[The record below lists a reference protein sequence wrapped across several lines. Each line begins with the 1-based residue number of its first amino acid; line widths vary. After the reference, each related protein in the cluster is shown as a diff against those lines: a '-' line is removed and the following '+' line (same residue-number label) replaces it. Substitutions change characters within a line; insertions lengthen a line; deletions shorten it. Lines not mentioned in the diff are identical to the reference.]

1 VLHVNAPT
9 NHPQISQKSPNS
21 SRSTTNDHG
30 TVIIRR
36 EGVVGSLG
44 RVSEP
49 SEPTVD
55 DLPEQMRVRRAKLDR
70 MRDRG
75 VEPYPVTFPRTHTL
89 AEIRAAYPDLEI
101 DTRTGVQVGVTGR
114 VVLSRNG
121 GKLCFATLRDGTDEL
136 QVMLSLDE
144 VGEDALAQWK
154 ADVDLGDYVGIEGEV
169 ISSRRGE
176 LSVLATRWAM
186 LAKALRPLP
195 DKHHGLTDPE
205 ARVRLRYVDLAVNAD
220 SRQMVRNRATVLKS
234 VRSTLDRHDFLEVE
248 TPLLQPLHGGAA
260 ARPFSTHLNAFDQT
274 MYLRIAIELYLKRL
288 VVGGLD
294 RVYEIGRNFRNEG
307 VDSTH
312 SPEFT
317 MLEVYEAYG
326 DYNTMATLTREI
338 VLDAARALGSTVV
351 PDGRGGEIDL
361 EGEWVHLPILDAV
374 SNAVGEEIDVET
386 PAEVLRKIAD
396 RHDVS
401 LQPSWDAAEI
411 VVELYEQLVEDHL
424 LQPTFVTDYPAAV
437 KPLAKPHRSKP
448 GLVEAWDLI
457 IGGVEL
463 APAYSELNDPVEQ
476 RRRLVEQ
483 SRKAAGGDLEA
494 MQLDEDFLRAM
505 EFGMP
510 PQGGMGLGIDRLI
523 RLLTGVTSLRD
534 TIAFPLL
541 KPEGS

>member
-1 VLHVNAPT
+1 VT
-9 NHPQISQKSPNS
+9 
-21 SRSTTNDHG
+21 
-30 TVIIRR
+30 
-36 EGVVGSLG
+36 
-44 RVSEP
+44 
-49 SEPTVD
+49 EPTPSDPTGDPVLAD
-55 DLPEQMRVRRAKLDR
+55 QPEQVRVRREKLDR
-70 MRDRG
+70 MRERG
-75 VEPYPVTFPRTHTL
+75 VDPYPVWFPRTTTL
-89 AEIRAAYPDLEI
+89 ADLRGAHPGLEPDE
-101 DTRTGVQVGVTGR
+101 RTGVQVGVAGR
-114 VVLSRNG
+114 VVLSRTG
-121 GKLCFATLRDGTDEL
+121 GKLCFATLRDGTGEL
-136 QVMLSLDE
+136 QVMVSLDG
-144 VGEDALAQWK
+144 VGEEALATWK
-154 ADVDLGDYVGIEGEV
+154 SDVDLGDYVGIEGEV

-176 LSVLATRWAM
+176 LSVQAARWTM

-195 DKHHGLTDPE
+195 DKHKGLTDPE

-220 SRQMVRNRATVLKS
+220 SRQMVRNRAAVLRS
-234 VRSTLDRHDFLEVE
+234 VRATLDRHDFLEVE

-260 ARPFSTHLNAFDQT
+260 ARPFQTHLNAFDQP

-326 DYNTMATLTREI
+326 DYGTMAALTKEI
-338 VLDAARALGSTVV
+338 VVDAARALGSTVV

-361 EGEWVHLPILDAV
+361 EGEWRHLPILEAVSDAV
-374 SNAVGEEIDVET
+374 GQEVDVDT
-386 PAEVLRKIAD
+386 PVEVLRKLAD
-396 RHDVS
+396 AHDVA
-401 LQPSWDAAEI
+401 LQPAWTAAE
-411 VVELYEQLVEDHL
+411 VLVELYEQLVEDHL

-437 KPLAKPHRSKP
+437 KPLAKPHRSKA

-483 SRKAAGGDLEA
+483 SVRAAGGDPEA

-505 EFGMP
+505 EYGMP

-523 RLLTGVTSLRD
+523 RLLTGVPSLRD

-541 KPEGS
+541 KPEGT

>member
-1 VLHVNAPT
+1 
-9 NHPQISQKSPNS
+9 
-21 SRSTTNDHG
+21 
-30 TVIIRR
+30 
-36 EGVVGSLG
+36 
-44 RVSEP
+44 
-49 SEPTVD
+49 
-55 DLPEQMRVRRAKLDR
+55 MRVRREKLDR

-75 VEPYPVTFPRTHTL
+75 VEPYPVTFPRTTTL
-89 AEIRAAYPDLEI
+89 ADLRAAHPDLAP
-101 DTRTGVQVGVTGR
+101 DTATGEQVGVAGR
-114 VVLSRNG
+114 VVLSRTG
-121 GKLCFATLRDGTDEL
+121 GKLCFATLRDGTGEL
-136 QVMLSLDE
+136 QVMVSLDG
-144 VGEDALAQWK
+144 VGEEALAQWK
-154 ADVDLGDYVGIEGEV
+154 SDVDLGDHVGVEGEV

-176 LSVLATRWAM
+176 LSVLASSWTM

-195 DKHHGLTDPE
+195 DKHKGLTDPE
-205 ARVRLRYVDLAVNAD
+205 ARVRMRYVDLAVNAD
-220 SRQMVRNRATVLKS
+220 SRQMVRNRATVLRS
-234 VRSTLDRHDFLEVE
+234 VRDTLHRHDFLEVE

-288 VVGGLD
+288 IVGGLD

-326 DYNTMATLTREI
+326 DYGTMADADPRDRAGRRAGSR
-338 VLDAARALGSTVV
+338 LDRGARRPRRRDRPRGRVGAPADPRRGLRAPSARRSTSRR
-351 PDGRGGEIDL
+351 PPRSCARSPTGTTSRCSRPGTPPRSSSSSTSS
-361 EGEWVHLPILDAV
+361 WSRTHLV
-374 SNAVGEEIDVET
+374 
-386 PAEVLRKIAD
+386 
-396 RHDVS
+396 
-401 LQPSWDAAEI
+401 
-411 VVELYEQLVEDHL
+411 
-424 LQPTFVTDYPAAV
+424 QPTFVTDYPAAV

-483 SRKAAGGDLEA
+483 SLKAAGGDPEA

-523 RLLTGVTSLRD
+523 RLLTGVPSLRD

>member
-1 VLHVNAPT
+1 VSDASDPT
-9 NHPQISQKSPNS
+9 
-21 SRSTTNDHG
+21 RA
-30 TVIIRR
+30 
-36 EGVVGSLG
+36 
-44 RVSEP
+44 
-49 SEPTVD
+49 
-55 DLPEQMRVRRAKLDR
+55 DLPEQMRVRREKLDR
-70 MRDRG
+70 MRSRG
-75 VEPYPVTFPRTHTL
+75 VEPYPVSFPRTHTL
-89 AEIRAAYPDLEI
+89 AQVRAGHPDLEL
-101 DTRTGVQVGVTGR
+101 DTRTGDRVGVTGR

-144 VGEDALAQWK
+144 VGEEALAHWK

-176 LSVLATRWAM
+176 LSVLASSWTM

-205 ARVRLRYVDLAVNAD
+205 ARVRMRYVDLAVNAE
-220 SRQMVRNRATVLKS
+220 SRQMVRNRATVLRS
-234 VRSTLDRHDFLEVE
+234 VRETLHRHDFLEVE
-248 TPLLQPLHGGAA
+248 TPLLQPLHGGAS
-260 ARPFSTHLNAFDQT
+260 ARPFTTHLNAFDQP

-288 VVGGLD
+288 TVGGLD

-326 DYNTMATLTREI
+326 DYGTMATLTREI
-338 VLDAARALGSTVV
+338 VLDAARAVGSTIV

-374 SNAVGEEIDVET
+374 SSAVGEQVDVDT
-386 PAEVLRKIAD
+386 PPEVLRKIAD
-396 RHDVS
+396 KHDVA
-401 LQPSWDAAEI
+401 LQPSWNAAEI
-411 VVELYEQLVEDHL
+411 LVELYEQLVEDHL
-424 LQPTFVTDYPAAV
+424 IQPTFVTDYPAAV

-483 SRKAAGGDLEA
+483 SVKAAGGDPEA

-510 PQGGMGLGIDRLI
+510 PQGGVGIGIDRLI
-523 RLLTGVTSLRD
+523 RLLTGVPSLRD

>member
-1 VLHVNAPT
+1 
-9 NHPQISQKSPNS
+9 
-21 SRSTTNDHG
+21 
-30 TVIIRR
+30 
-36 EGVVGSLG
+36 
-44 RVSEP
+44 VSEEQVP
-49 SEPTVD
+49 GGED
-55 DLPEQMRVRRAKLDR
+55 AGWDELPEQVRVRREKLDR

-75 VEPYPVTFPRTHTL
+75 VDPFPVTFPRTTTIADL
-89 AEIRAAYPDLEI
+89 RAAHPDLEP
-101 DTRTGVQVGVTGR
+101 DQATGVRVGIAGR
-114 VVLSRNG
+114 VVLSRTG
-121 GKLCFATLRDGTDEL
+121 GKLCFATVRDGTGEI
-136 QVMLSLDE
+136 QVMVSLDG
-144 VGEDALAQWK
+144 VGEESLASWK
-154 ADVDLGDYVGIEGEV
+154 ADVDLGDHVGVEGEV

-176 LSVLATRWAM
+176 LSVLADSWAM

-195 DKHHGLTDPE
+195 DKHKGLTDPE
-205 ARVRLRYVDLAVNAD
+205 ARVRMRYVDLAVNAE
-220 SRQMVRNRATVLKS
+220 SREMVRTRAAVLRS

-260 ARPFSTHLNAFDQT
+260 ARPFSTHLNAFDQP

-288 VVGGLD
+288 TVGGID

-326 DYNTMATLTREI
+326 DYGTMAELTREI
-338 VLDAARALGSTVV
+338 VLDAARAVTGSTVV
-351 PDGRGGEIDL
+351 PDGQGGELDL
-361 EGEWVHLPILDAV
+361 AQGWTHLPLLDAV
-374 SNAVGEEIDVET
+374 SQAVGDEVAVDTSAET
-386 PAEVLRKIAD
+386 LRKLAD
-396 RHDVS
+396 RHDVA
-401 LQPSWDAAEI
+401 LQPSWEAPEI
-411 VVELYEQLVEDHL
+411 VVELYEQLVEHTL
-424 LQPTFVTDYPAAV
+424 RQPTFITDYPASV
-437 KPLAKPHRSKP
+437 KPLAKPHRSTP

-457 IGGVEL
+457 VNGVEL

-483 SRKAAGGDLEA
+483 SLRAAGGDPEA

-523 RLLTGVTSLRD
+523 MLLTGKPIRE

-541 KPEGS
+541 KPESR

>member
-1 VLHVNAPT
+1 
-9 NHPQISQKSPNS
+9 
-21 SRSTTNDHG
+21 
-30 TVIIRR
+30 
-36 EGVVGSLG
+36 
-44 RVSEP
+44 
-49 SEPTVD
+49 
-55 DLPEQMRVRRAKLDR
+55 
-70 MRDRG
+70 
-75 VEPYPVTFPRTHTL
+75 
-89 AEIRAAYPDLEI
+89 
-101 DTRTGVQVGVTGR
+101 
-114 VVLSRNG
+114 
-121 GKLCFATLRDGTDEL
+121 
-136 QVMLSLDE
+136 
-144 VGEDALAQWK
+144 
-154 ADVDLGDYVGIEGEV
+154 
-169 ISSRRGE
+169 
-176 LSVLATRWAM
+176 
-186 LAKALRPLP
+186 
-195 DKHHGLTDPE
+195 
-205 ARVRLRYVDLAVNAD
+205 
-220 SRQMVRNRATVLKS
+220 
-234 VRSTLDRHDFLEVE
+234 
-248 TPLLQPLHGGAA
+248 
-260 ARPFSTHLNAFDQT
+260 
-274 MYLRIAIELYLKRL
+274 
-288 VVGGLD
+288 
-294 RVYEIGRNFRNEG
+294 
-307 VDSTH
+307 
-312 SPEFT
+312 

-361 EGEWVHLPILDAV
+361 EAEWVHLPILDAV
-374 SNAVGEEIDVET
+374 SSAVGEEIDVET
-386 PAEVLRKIAD
+386 PPEVLRKIAD

>member
-1 VLHVNAPT
+1 MSEDNAT
-9 NHPQISQKSPNS
+9 Y
-21 SRSTTNDHG
+21 D
-30 TVIIRR
+30 
-36 EGVVGSLG
+36 E
-44 RVSEP
+44 
-49 SEPTVD
+49 
-55 DLPEQMRVRRAKLDR
+55 LPEQMRVRREKLDR
-70 MRDRG
+70 IRSRG
-75 VEPYPVTFPRTHTL
+75 VEPFPVSFPRTTTIADL
-89 AEIRAAYPDLEI
+89 RATHPDLEP
-101 DTRTGVQVGVTGR
+101 DTHSGDRVGITGR
-114 VVLSRNG
+114 VVLSRIG
-121 GKLCFATLRDGTDEL
+121 GKLCFATLRDGTGEV
-136 QVMLSLDE
+136 QIMLSLDS
-144 VGEDALAQWK
+144 VGEEELAYWK
-154 ADVDLGDYVGIEGEV
+154 ADVDLGDYVGVEGEV

-176 LSVLATRWAM
+176 LSVLVDRWAM

-195 DKHHGLTDPE
+195 DKHKGLTDPE
-205 ARVRLRYVDLAVNAD
+205 ARVRMRYVDLAVNPE
-220 SRQMVRNRATVLKS
+220 SREMVRNRAALLRS
-234 VRSTLDRHDFLEVE
+234 VRDTLDRHGFLEVE

-260 ARPFSTHLNAFDQT
+260 ARPFATHLNAFDQR

-307 VDSTH
+307 VDATH

-326 DYNTMATLTREI
+326 DYGTMAELTREI

-361 EGEWVHLPILDAV
+361 EQGWTHIPILEAV
-374 SNAVGEEIDVET
+374 SNAVGEQVDVET
-386 PAEVLRKIAD
+386 SAETLRKLAD
-396 RHDVS
+396 RHDVA
-401 LQPSWDAAEI
+401 LQPAWGAAEI
-411 VVELYEQLVEDHL
+411 VVELYEQLVEHTL
-424 LQPTFVTDYPAAV
+424 IAPTFITDYPAEV
-437 KPLAKPHRSKP
+437 KPLAKPHRAKP

-483 SRKAAGGDLEA
+483 SLKAAGGDPEA

-510 PQGGMGLGIDRLI
+510 PQGGMGMGMDRLL
-523 RLLTGVTSLRD
+523 RLLTGVGSLRE

-541 KPEGS
+541 KPEGR

>member
-1 VLHVNAPT
+1 MSDESGPT
-9 NHPQISQKSPNS
+9 Y
-21 SRSTTNDHG
+21 D
-30 TVIIRR
+30 
-36 EGVVGSLG
+36 E
-44 RVSEP
+44 
-49 SEPTVD
+49 
-55 DLPEQMRVRRAKLDR
+55 LPEQMRVRREKLDR

-75 VEPYPVTFPRTHTL
+75 VEPYPVTFPRTTTL
-89 AEIRAAYPDLEI
+89 ADLRAAHPDLEI
-101 DTRTGVQVGVTGR
+101 DSRTGHRVGVAGR
-114 VVLSRNG
+114 IVLSRSG
-121 GKLCFATLRDGTDEL
+121 GKLCFATLRDGTGEV

-144 VGEDALAQWK
+144 VGDEALAQWK
-154 ADVDLGDYVGIEGEV
+154 SDVDLGDHVGIEGEV

-176 LSVLATRWAM
+176 LSVLASSWTM

-195 DKHHGLTDPE
+195 DKHKGLTDPE
-205 ARVRLRYVDLAVNAD
+205 ARVRLRYVDMAVNAD
-220 SRQMVRNRATVLKS
+220 SRQMVRNRATVLRS
-234 VRSTLDRHDFLEVE
+234 VRDTLHRHDFLEVE

-260 ARPFSTHLNAFDQT
+260 ARPFTTHLNAFDQP

-288 VVGGLD
+288 TVGGLD

-326 DYNTMATLTREI
+326 DYGTMATLTREI

-351 PDGRGGEIDL
+351 PDGHGGEIDL
-361 EGEWVHLPILDAV
+361 DAEWVHLPILDAV
-374 SNAVGEEIDVET
+374 SAAVGEEVDVET
-386 PAEVLRKIAD
+386 TPEVLRKIAD
-396 RHDVS
+396 RHDVAVK
-401 LQPSWDAAEI
+401 PTWGAAEI
-411 VVELYEQLVEDHL
+411 VVELYEQLVEDNL
-424 LQPTFVTDYPAAV
+424 VQPTFVTDYPAAV

-483 SRKAAGGDLEA
+483 SLKAAGGDPEA

>member
-1 VLHVNAPT
+1 
-9 NHPQISQKSPNS
+9 
-21 SRSTTNDHG
+21 
-30 TVIIRR
+30 
-36 EGVVGSLG
+36 
-44 RVSEP
+44 VSEDAP
-49 SEPTVD
+49 ETRD
-55 DLPEQMRVRRAKLDR
+55 ELPEQMRVRRAKLDR
-70 MRDRG
+70 MRERG
-75 VEPYPVTFPRTHTL
+75 VDPYPVHFPRTTTL
-89 AEIRAAYPDLEI
+89 ADLRAAHPDLEL
-101 DTRTGVQVGVTGR
+101 DTATGQQVGVTGR
-114 VVLSRNG
+114 VVLSREG
-121 GKLCFATLRDGTDEL
+121 GKLCFATIRDGTGEL
-136 QVMLSLDE
+136 QVMISLAG
-144 VGEDALAQWK
+144 VGEESLAEWK
-154 ADVDLGDYVGIEGEV
+154 SDVDLGDYIGVEGEV

-176 LSVLATRWAM
+176 LSVLASSWTM

-195 DKHHGLTDPE
+195 DKHKGLTDPE
-205 ARVRLRYVDLAVNAD
+205 ARVRMRYVDLAVNAE

-234 VRSTLDRHDFLEVE
+234 VRATLDRHDFLEVE

-260 ARPFSTHLNAFDQT
+260 ARPFVTHLNAFDQP

-338 VLDAARALGSTVV
+338 VVDAARALGSTVV

-361 EGEWVHLPILDAV
+361 EGEWRHLPILEAV
-374 SNAVGEEIDVET
+374 SEAVGEEVDVET
-386 PAEVLRKIAD
+386 TSEVLRKIAD

-401 LQPSWDAAEI
+401 LQPSWNATEI

-424 LQPTFVTDYPAAV
+424 LQPTFVTDYPVAV
-437 KPLAKPHRSKP
+437 RPLAKRHRSKP

-457 IGGVEL
+457 IGGVEIG
-463 APAYSELNDPVEQ
+463 PAFSELNDPVDQ
-476 RRRLVEQ
+476 RARLVEQ
-483 SRKAAGGDLEA
+483 SLKAAGGDPEA

-510 PQGGMGLGIDRLI
+510 PQGGVGIGIDRLI
-523 RLLTGVTSLRD
+523 RLLTGVPSLRD
-534 TIAFPLL
+534 TIAFPVL

>member
-1 VLHVNAPT
+1 
-9 NHPQISQKSPNS
+9 
-21 SRSTTNDHG
+21 
-30 TVIIRR
+30 
-36 EGVVGSLG
+36 
-44 RVSEP
+44 
-49 SEPTVD
+49 
-55 DLPEQMRVRRAKLDR
+55 
-70 MRDRG
+70 
-75 VEPYPVTFPRTHTL
+75 
-89 AEIRAAYPDLEI
+89 
-101 DTRTGVQVGVTGR
+101 
-114 VVLSRNG
+114 
-121 GKLCFATLRDGTDEL
+121 
-136 QVMLSLDE
+136 
-144 VGEDALAQWK
+144 
-154 ADVDLGDYVGIEGEV
+154 
-169 ISSRRGE
+169 
-176 LSVLATRWAM
+176 M

-195 DKHHGLTDPE
+195 DKHKGLTDPE

-220 SRQMVRNRATVLKS
+220 SRQMVRNRATVLRS
-234 VRSTLDRHDFLEVE
+234 VRDTLHRHDFLEVE

-260 ARPFSTHLNAFDQT
+260 ARPFTTHLNAFDQT

-288 VVGGLD
+288 TVGGLD

-326 DYNTMATLTREI
+326 DYGTMADPDPRDRAGCGAGPRAAPWCPTGT
-338 VLDAARALGSTVV
+338 AARST
-351 PDGRGGEIDL
+351 
-361 EGEWVHLPILDAV
+361 
-374 SNAVGEEIDVET
+374 ST
-386 PAEVLRKIAD
+386 PSGCTCRSSTRCPPRPARRSTSRRRSRCSARSPTGTTWPLK
-396 RHDVS
+396 
-401 LQPSWDAAEI
+401 PTWDAAEI
-411 VVELYEQLVEDHL
+411 VVELYEQLVEDTL

-483 SRKAAGGDLEA
+483 SLKAAGGDPEA

-523 RLLTGVTSLRD
+523 RLLTGVSSLRD

>member
-1 VLHVNAPT
+1 MSDATPPAET
-9 NHPQISQKSPNS
+9 PAY
-21 SRSTTNDHG
+21 DG
-30 TVIIRR
+30 
-36 EGVVGSLG
+36 
-44 RVSEP
+44 
-49 SEPTVD
+49 
-55 DLPEQMRVRRAKLDR
+55 LPEQMRVRREKLDR
-70 MRDRG
+70 MRERG
-75 VEPYPVTFPRTHTL
+75 IDPYPVTFPRTTTL
-89 AEIRAAYPDLEI
+89 ADLRAAFPDLQADE
-101 DTRTGVQVGVTGR
+101 RTGVQVGVTGR
-114 VVLSRNG
+114 VVLSRTG
-121 GKLCFATLRDGTDEL
+121 GKLCFATLRDGTGEL
-136 QVMLSLDE
+136 QVMVSLDG
-144 VGEDALAQWK
+144 VGEEALAAWK
-154 ADVDLGDYVGIEGEV
+154 SDVDLGDYVGVRGEV
-169 ISSRRGE
+169 ISSKRGE
-176 LSVLATRWAM
+176 LSVQASSWAM

-195 DKHHGLTDPE
+195 DKHKGLTDPE

-220 SRQMVRNRATVLKS
+220 SRQMVRNRATVLRS
-234 VRSTLDRHDFLEVE
+234 VRGTLDSRGFLEVE

-260 ARPFSTHLNAFDQT
+260 ARPFETHLNAFDQH

-326 DYNTMATLTREI
+326 DYDTMATLTREI

-351 PDGRGGEIDL
+351 PDGRGGEIELDT
-361 EGEWVHLPILDAV
+361 EWVHLPILDAV
-374 SNAVGEEIDVET
+374 SNAVGEEVDVDT
-386 PAEVLRKIAD
+386 SAEVLRKLAD
-396 RHDVS
+396 RHDVT
-401 LQPSWDAAEI
+401 LQPSWGAPEI
-411 VVELYEQLVEDHL
+411 VVELYEQLVEHTL

-457 IGGVEL
+457 IAGVEL

-483 SRKAAGGDLEA
+483 SLKAAGGDPEA

-510 PQGGMGLGIDRLI
+510 PQGGMGMGMDRLI
-523 RLLTGVTSLRD
+523 RLLTGVPSLRD

-541 KPEGS
+541 KPEG